1 MPHGP
6 LAAAKLGPL
15 GTVQTLEM
23 ENTPLK
29 SSYPVNIHNLHI
41 IQTFHHN
48 ENCLLH
54 ILTKTNMKK
63 L

>member
-6 LAAAKLGPL
+6 LGAAKLGPL

-41 IQTFHHN
+41 IQAFLQD
-48 ENCLLH
+48 ENCWLH
-54 ILTKTNMKK
+54 ILNK
-63 L
+63 LI